1 MTTLSIPN
9 SALDPW
15 QDVLAPHSFGYRVKL
30 LSQLQTR
37 KFQERLDPLGL
48 TPFHWVVLCCLWR
61 EDGLAISSLSEQL
74 QQVGGTLTGVL
85 NRMEERGLVLRQQD
99 AEDRR
104 IYRIW
109 LTDSGRSLQD
119 TLPPIALTLR
129 EQTMQGFSE
138 AECQQFSA
146 LLNRAIKNLS

>member
-1 MTTLSIPN
+1 MATLSIPN
-9 SALDPW
+9 FALDQW
-15 QDVLAPHSFGYRVKL
+15 HDVLAPHSFGYRVKL

-37 KFQERLDPLGL
+37 KFQEQLDPLGL

-74 QQVGGTLTGVL
+74 RQVGGTLTGVL
-85 NRMEERGLVLRQQD
+85 NRMEERGLVVRQQD
-99 AEDRR
+99 AQDRR

-109 LTDSGRSLQD
+109 LTASGRSLQD
-119 TLPPIALTLR
+119 SLPPIALTLR
-129 EQTMQGFSE
+129 EQTMAGFSE

-146 LLNRAIKNLS
+146 LLDRAIKNLS

>member
-1 MTTLSIPN
+1 MAIASIPN

-15 QDVLAPHSFGYRVKL
+15 QEILAPHSFGYRVKL

-37 KFQERLDPLGL
+37 KFQEQLDPLGL

-85 NRMEERGLVLRQQD
+85 HRMEERGLVLRQQD
-99 AEDRR
+99 AQDRR

-109 LTDSGRSLQD
+109 LTDAGRSLQD

-129 EQTMQGFSE
+129 MQTMHGFSDT
-138 AECQQFSA
+138 ECQQFSA
-146 LLNRAIKNLS
+146 LLDRAIKNLS